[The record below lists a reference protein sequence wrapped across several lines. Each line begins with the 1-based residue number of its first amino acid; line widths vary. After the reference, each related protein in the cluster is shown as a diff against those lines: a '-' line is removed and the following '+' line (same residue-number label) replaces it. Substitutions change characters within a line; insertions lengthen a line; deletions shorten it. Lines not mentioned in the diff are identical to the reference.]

1 MHSNP
6 FRPNILHDK
15 RAAAN
20 GVDLRN
26 GQRIAR
32 PNGGIMIAPTAK
44 RHLVPRKDY
53 RHCADAQVYDASG
66 KPI

>member
-1 MHSNP
+1 MHLNP
-6 FRPNILHDK
+6 FHPNILHDK

-26 GQRIAR
+26 GQRITL
-32 PNGGIMIAPTAK
+32 PNGRTMIAPTAK

-53 RHCADAQVYDASG
+53 RHCADAQVYDT
-66 KPI
+66 KDNTL